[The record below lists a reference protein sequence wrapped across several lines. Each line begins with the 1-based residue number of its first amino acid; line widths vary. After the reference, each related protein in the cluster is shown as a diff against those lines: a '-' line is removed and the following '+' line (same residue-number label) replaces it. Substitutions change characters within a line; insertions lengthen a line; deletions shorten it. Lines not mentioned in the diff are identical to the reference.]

1 MTIFDINGREQG
13 LDGDLTTT
21 GAICHASL
29 VQTSLEDGRMAL
41 RLGDKTSPCGVCG
54 QVGEIVEG
62 DDSFTW
68 DGIPTAVHDAL
79 VLCACPPG
87 ANRLIAPRSG
97 RAGASRAAPDAAAAP
112 HPAMPMSNTSSS
124 VYPHTT
130 TAPGNIFARTFVI
143 RDSETGQPLANRTFT
158 ATVDGQQKSGTTDS
172 NGLARVEGSS
182 ADSVVSL
189 HVMFRSPARE
199 LNELAGM
206 KTRVVTSTTR
216 VETLIHGETPK
227 PMVITVND
235 RAATREA
242 IIRKVRELGHGF
254 VERSEWHAKPPK
266 KPLVRDWDYT
276 MIALHHAGRSYS
288 CGVGSEQMLDTQA
301 KQQGKIFDDFS
312 YHFAIDC
319 AGIIYEGR
327 DIRFK
332 GEHLI
337 LYNSN
342 AIGIVL
348 LNNLTTEEEGAD
360 FIAKARITLNHM
372 GLSTTNELPTP
383 QKSATINLITALKS
397 VFSINFFGGHR
408 EFPRQDTKEAKICP
422 GNIGMG
428 FVNVVRATTGLHRPL
443 RE

>member
-1 MTIFDINGREQG
+1 MKIFDINGREQG
-13 LDGDLTTT
+13 LDGDVTTT
-21 GAICHASL
+21 GAICQASL

-41 RLGDKTSPCGVCG
+41 RLGDKTSPCSVCG

-79 VLCACPPG
+79 VLCGCPPG
-87 ANRLIAPRSG
+87 TNRLIASRSG
-97 RAGASRAAPDAAAAP
+97 RAGASRATPNAAAAL
-112 HPAMPMSNTSSS
+112 HPAMPTSNTPSAF
-124 VYPHTT
+124 YPHTT
-130 TAPGNIFARTFVI
+130 PAPGKIFARTFVI

-172 NGLARVEGSS
+172 NGMARVEGSS
-182 ADSVVSL
+182 VDSVVSL

-206 KTRVVTSTTR
+206 TTREVTTTTR
-216 VETLIHGETPK
+216 VETLIHGDTPK

-242 IIRKVRELGHGF
+242 VIRKVRELGHAF
-254 VERSEWHAKPPK
+254 VDRSEWHAKPPK
-266 KPLVRDWDYT
+266 KLLDRDWNYT

-288 CGVGSEQMLDTQA
+288 CGAGDGQMRYVQKSQMAEKSDDVG
-301 KQQGKIFDDFS
+301 
-312 YHFAIDC
+312 YHFGIDC
-319 AGIIYEGR
+319 SGVIYEGR

-332 GEHLI
+332 GEHLR

-342 AIGIVL
+342 VIGIVL
-348 LNNLTTEEEGAD
+348 LDNLSSPEEGGGLTA
-360 FIAKARITLNHM
+360 IARTTLSHFGVN
-372 GLSTTNELPTP
+372 TTMQVPDP
-383 QKSATINLITALKS
+383 QQQAAINLIRALS
-397 VFSINFFGGHR
+397 NEFLINQLGGHR
-408 EFPRQDTKEAKICP
+408 EFPHQTQDQHKICP
-422 GNIGMG
+422 GNVGMN
-428 FVNVVRATTGLHRPL
+428 FVKVVRATTGLHRPV

>member
-1 MTIFDINGREQG
+1 MRIFDIDGREQG
-13 LDGDLTTT
+13 LDGDVTTT

-41 RLGDKTSPCGVCG
+41 RLGDKTSSCGVCG

-87 ANRLIAPRSG
+87 TNRLIASRSG

-112 HPAMPMSNTSSS
+112 HPTMRTPNTPSSL
-124 VYPHTT
+124 YPHTT
-130 TAPGNIFARTFVI
+130 PAPGKIFAGAFAI
-143 RDSETGQPLANRTFT
+143 RDSETGQLLANRTFR

-172 NGLARVEGSS
+172 NGMARVEGSS

-206 KTRVVTSTTR
+206 TTREVTTTTR
-216 VETLIHGETPK
+216 VETLIHGNTPK

-266 KPLVRDWDYT
+266 KSLVRDWDYT

-288 CGVGSEQMLDTQA
+288 CGAGDGQMRYVQKSQMAETSDDVG
-301 KQQGKIFDDFS
+301 
-312 YHFAIDC
+312 YHFGVDC
-319 AGIIYEGR
+319 SGVIYEGR

-332 GEHLI
+332 GEHLR

-342 AIGIVL
+342 VIGIVL
-348 LNNLTTEEEGAD
+348 LDNLTSPEEGG
-360 FIAKARITLNHM
+360 
-372 GLSTTNELPTP
+372 GLTALVRTTFSHFGIHTTMRVPNT
-383 QKSATINLITALKS
+383 QQAATINLIRALKNE
-397 VFSINFFGGHR
+397 FLIEHFGGHK
-408 EFPRQDTKEAKICP
+408 EFPGQEADGKICP
-422 GNIGMG
+422 GNIGMNL
-428 FVNVVRATTGLHRPL
+428 VNSIRDKIFLKRPP
-443 RE
+443 EA

>member
-1 MTIFDINGREQG
+1 
-13 LDGDLTTT
+13 
-21 GAICHASL
+21 
-29 VQTSLEDGRMAL
+29 
-41 RLGDKTSPCGVCG
+41 
-54 QVGEIVEG
+54 
-62 DDSFTW
+62 
-68 DGIPTAVHDAL
+68 
-79 VLCACPPG
+79 
-87 ANRLIAPRSG
+87 
-97 RAGASRAAPDAAAAP
+97 
-112 HPAMPMSNTSSS
+112 
-124 VYPHTT
+124 
-130 TAPGNIFARTFVI
+130 
-143 RDSETGQPLANRTFT
+143 
-158 ATVDGQQKSGTTDS
+158 
-172 NGLARVEGSS
+172 
-182 ADSVVSL
+182 
-189 HVMFRSPARE
+189 
-199 LNELAGM
+199 
-206 KTRVVTSTTR
+206 
-216 VETLIHGETPK
+216 
-227 PMVITVND
+227 
-235 RAATREA
+235 
-242 IIRKVRELGHGF
+242 
-254 VERSEWHAKPPK
+254 
-266 KPLVRDWDYT
+266 

-422 GNIGMG
+422 RNIGMG

>member
-41 RLGDKTSPCGVCG
+41 RLGDKTSSCGVCG

-87 ANRLIAPRSG
+87 TNRLIASRSG
-97 RAGASRAAPDAAAAP
+97 RAGASRAAPDAPTAP
-112 HPAMPMSNTSSS
+112 HPTMPTPNTLSSL
-124 VYPHTT
+124 YPHTT
-130 TAPGNIFARTFVI
+130 PAPGKIFARAFAI

-172 NGLARVEGSS
+172 SGMARVEGSS

-206 KTRVVTSTTR
+206 TTREVTTTTR
-216 VETLIHGETPK
+216 VETLIHGDTPK

-254 VERSEWHAKPPK
+254 VERSEWHAQPPK
-266 KPLVRDWDYT
+266 KALVRDWDYT

-288 CGVGSEQMLDTQA
+288 CGEGANQMQEALRTHLEE
-301 KQQGKIFDDFS
+301 KKFDDIG
-312 YHFAIDC
+312 YHFGIDC
-319 AGIIYEGR
+319 SGIVYEGR

-332 GEHLI
+332 ASGVE
-337 LYNSN
+337 LYNTAVIS
-342 AIGIVL
+342 IVL
-348 LNNLTTEEEGAD
+348 LNNLTTTEEGGGSTAWGRSVLD
-360 FIAKARITLNHM
+360 AIGF
-372 GLSTTNELPTP
+372 STTNEIPL
-383 QKSATINLITALKS
+383 QQADATLNLVNALKS
-397 VFSINFFGGHR
+397 VFNITRLGGHK
-408 EFPRQDTKEAKICP
+408 EFPRQKANGKICP
-422 GNIGMG
+422 GNVGMIL
-428 FVNVVRATTGLHRPL
+428 VNLIRLKTSLNSPPEA
-443 RE
+443 